1 MKGIIE
7 GHVNLV
13 GKVMDM
19 QLKRQNV
26 VMSNLA
32 NVRTPGYKPRTLE
45 FEKELQVALGLDARG
60 KLSRTNEKHVPAA
73 FDSESFGPEW
83 DKKFLPRV
91 VHGED
96 RVDLDKEMALM
107 AKNSLQY
114 NALASVM
121 KSSFDGL
128 RNIITEGQK

>member
-1 MKGIIE
+1 MKSLFE

-45 FEKELQVALGLDARG
+45 FEKELQAALGLDARG
-60 KLSRTNEKHVPAA
+60 KLSRTHEGHVPAA
-73 FDSESFGPEW
+73 FDPKSFGPDW
-83 DKKFLPRV
+83 DKKFVPRV

-121 KSSFDGL
+121 KSNFDGL

>member
-13 GKVMDM
+13 GSVMDM

-45 FEKELQVALGLDARG
+45 FEKELQAALGLDAKG
-60 KLSRTNEKHVPAA
+60 KLSRTNEKHLPAA
-73 FDSESFGPEW
+73 FDPASFGPEW
-83 DKKFLPRV
+83 DKKFVPRV

-96 RVDLDKEMALM
+96 RVDLDKEMAVM

-121 KSSFDGL
+121 KSSFDGI
-128 RNIITEGQK
+128 RNVITEGQK